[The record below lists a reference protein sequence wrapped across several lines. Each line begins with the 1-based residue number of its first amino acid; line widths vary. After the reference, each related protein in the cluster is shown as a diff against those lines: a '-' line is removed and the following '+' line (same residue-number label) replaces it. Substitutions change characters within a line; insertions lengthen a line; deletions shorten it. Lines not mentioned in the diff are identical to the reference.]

1 MSALTDLRVRRL
13 EPKAEAYRVT
23 DGAGLFLVVL
33 PGGSKSWRCVYT
45 LAGKRHLIT
54 LGAYPEMSLAAAR
67 AARQGV
73 RGQVREGA
81 SPTHDRAAARRER
94 LDRNDMTFEVMARR
108 WHEYMARTEWS
119 ASYGVE
125 VLQRLANHAFPA
137 FGKRPIDQVT
147 RAEVI
152 DLLQRVVMRNGKW
165 QANHVR
171 QHLLSAFDHWMD
183 KELIGRNPADR
194 LAKKFRT
201 PKKQM
206 QPAVVTVEGAR
217 QVLALVDGSG
227 AAVALRLLHR
237 FLALTMVRPS
247 EARELR
253 WRELEGRRDV
263 WTIPA
268 ERMKGRRGRQEPH
281 DVMLSPQA
289 REVIAVAA
297 ELSPGHGPDDYVF
310 PSYWTKLKTAPL
322 HRSALS
328 EMLDRV
334 LADSGIKHVPHGWR
348 AAFSTVMN
356 ERHPGNHRVIDRV
369 LAHASKGAVEER
381 YNRAQHEAQARA
393 LACEWANEVLAG
405 APSAWELAGL
415 ASPVPALTL
424 VAA

>member
-1 MSALTDLRVRRL
+1 MSALTDLKVRRL

-33 PGGSKSWRCVYT
+33 PGGSKSWRCVYS
-45 LAGKRHLIT
+45 LDGKRHLIT
-54 LGAYPEMSLAAAR
+54 LGTYPEMSLAAAR

-81 SPTHDRAAARRER
+81 SPTHDRAAMRRER
-94 LDRNDMTFEVMARR
+94 LDRNEMTFEVMARR
-108 WHEYMARTEWS
+108 WHEYMATTEWS
-119 ASYGVE
+119 NTYGTR
-125 VLQRLANHAFPA
+125 VLQRFVTHAFPA
-137 FGKRPIDQVT
+137 FGRRPIDQVT
-147 RAEVI
+147 RANVI

-165 QANHVR
+165 QANHLR
-171 QHLLSAFDHWMD
+171 QHLVSAFDHWLD
-183 KELIGRNPADR
+183 KELITRNPADR
-194 LAKKFRT
+194 LAKKFRLPT
-201 PKKQM
+201 KRM
-206 QPAVVTVEGAR
+206 QPAVLTIEDAR
-217 QVLALVDGSG
+217 RVLSLVDNSG
-227 AAVALRLLHR
+227 GAVALRLLHR
-237 FLALTMVRPS
+237 FLALTAVRPS

-268 ERMKGRRGRQEPH
+268 ERMKGRRGRQESH

-297 ELSPGHGPDDYVF
+297 ELAPGHGPDDFVF
-310 PSYWTKLKTAPL
+310 PSWWAKKKTAPM
-322 HRSALS
+322 HRSSLAEL
-328 EMLDRV
+328 LDRV

-369 LAHASKGAVEER
+369 LAHASKGAVEGR
-381 YNRAQHEAQARA
+381 YNRAQHETKARA
-393 LACEWANEVLAG
+393 LVCEWANDLLAG
-405 APSAWELAGL
+405 APSVWELAGL
-415 ASPVPALTL
+415 ATPMPVVTL

>member
-1 MSALTDLRVRRL
+1 MTALTDLRVRRL
-13 EPKAEAYRVT
+13 EPQAEAYRVT

-45 LAGKRHLIT
+45 LNAKRHLIT
-54 LGAYPEMSLAAAR
+54 LGTYPEMSLAAAR

-81 SPTHDRAAARRER
+81 SPTHDRALARRER
-94 LDRNDMTFEVMARR
+94 LDRNDMTFEVMAGR

-119 ASYGVE
+119 RSYGVE

-152 DLLQRVVMRNGKW
+152 DLLQRVVMRNGHW
-165 QANHVR
+165 QANHLR
-171 QHLLSAFDHWMD
+171 QHLVCAFDHWMD
-183 KELIGRNPADR
+183 KELITRNPADR

-201 PKKQM
+201 PKKRM

-253 WRELEGRRDV
+253 WREVEGRRDV

-268 ERMKGRRGRQEPH
+268 ERMKGRRGRQESH
-281 DVMLSPQA
+281 NVMLSPQA

-297 ELSPGHGPDDYVF
+297 ELSPGHAPDDFVF
-310 PSYWTKLKTAPL
+310 PSYWTKHKAAPL

-328 EMLDRV
+328 DMLDRV

-356 ERHPGNHRVIDRV
+356 ERHAGMHRVIDRV
-369 LAHASKGAVEER
+369 LAHASKGQVEER
-381 YNRAQHEAQARA
+381 YNRAQHETQARA
-393 LACEWANEVLAG
+393 LAVEWANEVLAG
-405 APSAWELAGL
+405 APSAWEVAGL
-415 ASPVPALTL
+415 AVAPPVI
-424 VAA
+424 VREAA